1 MFTSKELQN
10 CHAVPSSVTD
20 NSIVN
25 INIEQLKNDL
35 RFLVMTK
42 DKNLINTYDVV
53 SMNRSNSSSFN
64 ETLKSILSIIRDFYC
79 NKFREDTIKTLTIK
93 KSFDIMILS
102 LENLT
107 VNTLDQ
113 NSNELNTILLSFLS
127 RNFL

>member
-93 KSFDIMILS
+93 KSFDIMIIS

-107 VNTLDQ
+107 LNTLDQ

>member
-10 CHAVPSSVTD
+10 CHVVASSITD

-25 INIEQLKNDL
+25 LNIEQLKNDL
-35 RFLVMTK
+35 RLLVMTK

-107 VNTLDQ
+107 INTLDQ

-127 RNFL
+127 KNFL